1 MYLHVSSISQLT
13 VLVTARVTLYCNKQA
28 LWNILIPE
36 SCFYDFAIKS
46 YYVYM
51 APKGHRRHLRISPIT
66 FEPDVTQASF
76 KYVRAQQDKTYSLI
90 PDCAPEDW
98 QVPFVCKKFN
108 WFIVYNKI
116 SHPPQ
121 AIELYAVL

>member
-1 MYLHVSSISQLT
+1 MYLDVSSIFQLP
-13 VLVTARVTLYCNKQA
+13 VLVAALVILYYDKQA
-28 LWNILIPE
+28 IRNMLTPE

-76 KYVRAQQDKTYSLI
+76 KYVRVQQDKTYSLI

-121 AIELYAVL
+121 AFGLYAAL